1 MIITHMPAKMAVLT
15 ALIIALVLAAC
26 TVLYVAVSG
35 RSEWRVYR
43 GSGREVKASEGT
55 SAYFSARTTEP
66 GHGRWFE
73 FRALATP
80 TESGKSADE
89 RYAVN
94 FMARTTTGFSGRVE
108 LVTAGGTVYEQ
119 KLNVPVTEEWERAV
133 LHLAGFRRQG
143 AGPDAPGNASGT
155 QPKAAELTGRV
166 VFVVDGPTGREG
178 SETLALE
185 VSRPIL
191 EKIVSRE

>member
-26 TVLYVAVSG
+26 AVLYVAMSG

-43 GSGREVKASEGT
+43 GSGQEVKASGGA
-55 SAYFSARTTEP
+55 SAYFSVRTSES

-73 FRALATP
+73 FQVLTTP
-80 TESGKSADE
+80 PESGKSADE
-89 RYAVN
+89 RYAVS
-94 FMARTTTGFSGRVE
+94 FMARTTTGFSGMVE
-108 LVTAGGTVYEQ
+108 LTTGDQTVYEQ
-119 KLNVPVTEEWERAV
+119 KLTVPVTQEWERAV

-143 AGPDAPGNASGT
+143 AGPDAPENASRT
-155 QPKAAELTGRV
+155 PPKASELTGRV

-178 SETLALE
+178 VGNLALE

-191 EKIVSRE
+191 EKIVSPE